1 MIVGIFIVFSA
12 SAACH
17 FSCEC
22 VSKRESPKRLDSN
35 YSLFQ
40 TSLHGVATKGIVTH
54 THTHIHVRE
63 QDTSRH
69 TDSGSVGV
77 RLPLA
82 ATTGSVAV
90 ATKFVDLQPAKVD
103 SRGKARGR
111 GRDSEQGKGSPVA
124 AAAVLVS
131 VVGRNRCCCCC
142 IVIGERAVEPSM
154 SLTEFQHLARRN
166 EKQRGGE
173 RGRDSD
179 DMNDRQ
185 VVTPALIVPHS
196 THENI

>member
-12 SAACH
+12 SAAWH

-111 GRDSEQGKGSPVA
+111 GRGRGSEQGKGSPVA

-131 VVGRNRCCCCC
+131 VVGRVVVAALLLESEPLNPQCRSLNFNTSPEGTRNRE
-142 IVIGERAVEPSM
+142 GERE
-154 SLTEFQHLARRN
+154 
-166 EKQRGGE
+166 GE
-173 RGRDSD
+173 
-179 DMNDRQ
+179 
-185 VVTPALIVPHS
+185 TATI
-196 THENI
+196 